1 MSSFSPRLATVA
13 LLQVVVATTLIAQQQ
28 NTPAAVAID
37 SVMSVLYSL
46 DLSPGIGVVVVRDTQ
61 IVYMKGFG
69 MADVASGRPFT
80 PETVFYIASTTKSFT
95 GLAAAIL
102 DSQGKFRLDAPLSRY
117 LPNVKLHEPLN
128 PDSITIRSLLT
139 HTHGIGNGGPV
150 VIRLAYT
157 GVYNGDAE
165 LARLLAEH
173 PPARTGRAY
182 SYGNLG
188 YNVAALAMDAST
200 GESWKRTLERLL
212 FKPLGMTKTSA
223 YVSRF
228 SRSQL
233 ATPYELTLAGWKD
246 LPYGKTDANMQ
257 SAGGLVST
265 LRDLGTWLEV
275 HINNG
280 QLDGKQI
287 LPASAVSEAHK
298 NLAQT
303 DASTHGG
310 RNIGY
315 GLGWRLIVTG
325 NDTILSHGG
334 GFPGF
339 STFMSFIPA
348 RKIGVAVMANNGD
361 FGQGLAEFATERIYN
376 VLTGGT
382 LYSGDSMPAMRNMIA
397 QAREGMT
404 AAMKR
409 RAARPQNLPYPLE
422 AYTGTFENPSYGR
435 LEISLVNGKLAAKM
449 GVATSAIAVYDNTK
463 NQLRIEI
470 FGGGDV
476 MDVEMKDGR
485 AEVMIFEGDRYT
497 RTR

>member
-1 MSSFSPRLATVA
+1 MSFSYPRLAIVA
-13 LLQVVVATTLIAQQQ
+13 FLPLVLATTSVAQQQ
-28 NTPAAVAID
+28 NTAAAVAID
-37 SVMSVLYSL
+37 SVMSALYSL
-46 DLSPGIGVVVVRDTQ
+46 DLSPGVGVVVIRDTQ
-61 IVYMKGFG
+61 IIYMKGFG
-69 MADVASGRPFT
+69 MADVAARRPFT
-80 PETVFYIASTTKSFT
+80 SETVFYIASTTKSFT

-102 DSQGKFRLDAPLSRY
+102 DDQGKFKLDAPLSRY

-139 HTHGIGNGGPV
+139 HTHGIANGGPV
-150 VIRLAYT
+150 PVRLAYT
-157 GVYNGDAE
+157 GEYNGDAE
-165 LARLLAEH
+165 LIRLLAEH
-173 PPARTGRAY
+173 GPARTGRAY

-200 GESWKRTLERLL
+200 GESWKRTLERVL

-223 YVSRF
+223 YVSKF

-233 ATPYELTLAGWKD
+233 ATPYELSLTGWKE
-246 LPYGKTDANMQ
+246 LPYGKADANMQ
-257 SAGGLVST
+257 SAGGLVTT
-265 LRDLGTWLEV
+265 LSDMGTWIEV

-280 QLDGKQI
+280 KLDGKQV
-287 LPASAVSEAHK
+287 LPASAVIEAHK

-303 DASTHGG
+303 DAPTHGG

-315 GLGWRLIVTG
+315 GLGWRLVVTG
-325 NDTILSHGG
+325 GDTILSHGG

-339 STFMSFIPA
+339 STFMSFVPA

-376 VLTGGT
+376 VLTGGAM
-382 LYSGDSMPAMRNMIA
+382 YAGDSMSAIRSLIA
-397 QAREGMT
+397 GAREGIT
-404 AAMKR
+404 ADMKR
-409 RAARPQNLPYPLE
+409 RAARPQTLPYPLG

-449 GVATSAIAVYDNTK
+449 GVATSAIEVYDNTK
-463 NQLRIEI
+463 NRLRIEI

-476 MDVEMKDGR
+476 MDVEMKEGR
-485 AEVMIFEGDRYT
+485 AEVMIFEGDRYV